1 MGRPS
6 QIGPD
11 GTLIVP
17 RIYIETYGCQMNV
30 SDSELM
36 LGVLSRAGYERTEDP
51 AVADVLLVN
60 TCAVRDHAE
69 QRVLGRM
76 GELKR
81 YKRPG
86 DVLGVVGC
94 MAQRLGP
101 KLLEQVPQVDLVIG
115 PDGYRGLPELIA
127 RARAGDRA
135 ADVTF
140 RQWEHYEDVPAVRP
154 DGSVSAF
161 VTVQRGCDY
170 RCTFCIVP
178 MTRGPERSRNL
189 EDVVSEVTRL
199 ALAGT
204 SEVTLLGQTV
214 NSYNDGR
221 HDFADL
227 LRATGAV
234 PGIHRIR
241 FTSPYP
247 TDFTDRVL
255 AAMADTPAVCEHVH
269 LPVQSGSSR
278 VLKRMLR
285 RYTRERYLK
294 VVAALRQAVPAIA
307 LTTDIIVGFPGETE
321 DEFAET
327 LSLVEQVEFDD
338 AYTFRYSLRDGTPA
352 VKMRDHVDTAVAA
365 ERLARL
371 IALVRALA
379 RRRNMALIG
388 TTHEVLVEGRAK
400 RGGLLQTRTRTNKV
414 ALVDGPDDWIG
425 TYRRV
430 RFTGTTGSTFTAWPV
445 EQELALWA

>member
-1 MGRPS
+1 
-6 QIGPD
+6 
-11 GTLIVP
+11 
-17 RIYIETYGCQMNV
+17 MNV

-36 LGVLSRAGYERTEDP
+36 LGVLGRAGYVRTTDP
-51 AVADVLLVN
+51 AEADVLLVN

-127 RARAGDRA
+127 RARGGERS
-135 ADVTF
+135 ADVVF
-140 RQWEHYEDVPAVRP
+140 RGWEHYEDVPAERP
-154 DGSVSAF
+154 DGASAF

-170 RCTFCIVP
+170 RCTFCVVP
-178 MTRGPERSRNL
+178 MTRGPERSRKL
-189 EDVVSEVTRL
+189 EDVVGEVTRL
-199 ALAGT
+199 TATGT

-214 NSYNDGR
+214 NSYHDGT

-227 LRATGAV
+227 LRAVGAV
-234 PGIHRIR
+234 PGIRRVR

-247 TDFTDRVL
+247 TDFSARVL
-255 AAMADTPAVCEHVH
+255 AAMAETPSVCEHVH

-285 RYTRERYLK
+285 RYTRERYLE
-294 VVAALRQAVPAIA
+294 VVDALRAVVPGIA

-321 DEFAET
+321 EDFAAT
-327 LSLVEQVEFDD
+327 QSLVEQVEFDD

-352 VKMRDHVDTAVAA
+352 VRLPDQVPDDVAG
-365 ERLARL
+365 ERLERL

-379 RRRNMALIG
+379 RRRNMGLVG

-414 ALVDGPDDWIG
+414 ALVDGPDEWVG
-425 TYRRV
+425 SYRRV
-430 RFTGTTGSTFTAWPV
+430 RFTGTTGSTFTAWPA
-445 EQELALWA
+445 EQEAAVVG

>member
-1 MGRPS
+1 MRR
-6 QIGPD
+6 
-11 GTLIVP
+11 V
-17 RIYIETYGCQMNV
+17 YIETYGCQMNV

-36 LGVLSRAGYERTEDP
+36 FGVLGREGYVRTEDP
-51 AVADVLLVN
+51 AEADVLLVN

-101 KLLEQVPQVDLVIG
+101 KLLASVPQVDLVIG

-127 RARAGDRA
+127 QARAGERA
-135 ADVTF
+135 ADVAF
-140 RQWEHYEDVPAVRP
+140 KGWEHYEDVPPVRDNP
-154 DGSVSAF
+154 ISAF

-178 MTRGPERSRNL
+178 MTRGPERSRKL
-189 EDVVSEVTRL
+189 ADVVHEVARL
-199 ALAGT
+199 AESGT
-204 SEVTLLGQTV
+204 TEVTLLGQTV
-214 NSYNDGR
+214 NSYHDGE

-227 LRATGAV
+227 LRAVGGGAV
-234 PGIHRIR
+234 DGIRRLR

-247 TDFTDRVL
+247 TDFTPRVL
-255 AAMADTPAVCEHVH
+255 AAMAETPAVCEHVH

-278 VLKRMLR
+278 TLKRMLR
-285 RYTRERYLK
+285 RYDRDRYLD
-294 VVAALRQAVPAIA
+294 VVASLRAAVPGIS
-307 LTTDIIVGFPGETE
+307 LSTDIIVGFPGETE
-321 DEFAET
+321 DEFRET

-338 AYTFRYSLRDGTPA
+338 AYTFKYSVRDGTPA
-352 VKMRDHVDTAVAA
+352 VRIKDHVA
-365 ERLARL
+365 EAIKTERIGRL
-371 IALVRALA
+371 IALVRRIAKQK
-379 RRRNMALIG
+379 NIGLIG
-388 TTHEVLVEGRAK
+388 TTHEVLVEGPAK
-400 RGGLLQTRTRTNKV
+400 RGGLLQARTRTNKI
-414 ALVDGPDDWIG
+414 ALLDGPAEWIG

-430 RFTGTTGSTFTAWPV
+430 RFTGTTGSTFTAWPL
-445 EQELALWA
+445 ERETGELVAAWQ

>member
-1 MGRPS
+1 MRR
-6 QIGPD
+6 
-11 GTLIVP
+11 V
-17 RIYIETYGCQMNV
+17 YIETYGCQMNV

-36 LGVLSRAGYERTEDP
+36 FGVLGREGYVRTEDP
-51 AVADVLLVN
+51 AEADVLLVN

-101 KLLEQVPQVDLVIG
+101 KLLERVPQVDLVIG

-127 RARAGDRA
+127 HAQAGERV
-135 ADVTF
+135 ADVAF
-140 RQWEHYEDVPAVRP
+140 NEWEHYEDVPPVRGNP
-154 DGSVSAF
+154 FSAF

-178 MTRGPERSRNL
+178 MTRGPERSRKL
-189 EDVVSEVTRL
+189 ADVVREVTDL
-199 ALAGT
+199 ARGGT
-204 SEVTLLGQTV
+204 TEVTLLGQTV
-214 NSYNDGR
+214 NSYNDGA

-227 LRATGAV
+227 LRAVGAV
-234 PGIHRIR
+234 AGVRRLR

-247 TDFTDRVL
+247 TDFTDGVV
-255 AAMADTPAVCEHVH
+255 AAMAETPAVCEHVH

-285 RYTRERYLK
+285 RYDRDRYLE
-294 VVAALRQAVPAIA
+294 VVAALRGAVPGIT

-321 DEFAET
+321 EDFQDT

-338 AYTFRYSLRDGTPA
+338 AYTFKYSPREGTPA
-352 VKMRDHVDTAVAA
+352 TRLKDAVPDSVSGERLERLVAA
-365 ERLARL
+365 
-371 IALVRALA
+371 VRAIA
-379 RRRNMALIG
+379 RRRNVALVG
-388 TTHEVLVEGRAK
+388 STHEVLVEGRAK
-400 RGGLLQTRTRTNKV
+400 RGELLQGRTRTNKV
-414 ALVDGPDDWIG
+414 ALIAGPDSWIG
-425 TYRRV
+425 GYRDV
-430 RFTGTTGSTFTAWPV
+430 RFTGTTGSTFTAVPLGQV
-445 EQELALWA
+445 EGRKLAVVGCRTW